1 MHYHS
6 IRETITC
13 NKLFSLKYFIM
24 ISRMYITNYPQSI
37 LYVYILSYFPIHNNK
52 NAIFLVSILTLLKG
66 LPSCKL
72 PVFKTMLILILFSF
86 YLNYFV
92 KSLKVFESHVPDSE
106 IPNKPIG
113 LRYIKAR
120 FI

>member
-1 MHYHS
+1 
-6 IRETITC
+6 
-13 NKLFSLKYFIM
+13 
-24 ISRMYITNYPQSI
+24 MYITNYPQSI